1 MQPVREEVIGGLQ
14 RLKRLIPLG
23 LVLAAL
29 GLLVA
34 GCGEGFDLE
43 HTEHQLNFWG
53 VPHEP
58 WHIGPG
64 PFWELNPSTL
74 IWTWVAMGISLLL
87 GIVAA
92 RGADMRR
99 PTKLQSMFEMIFEW
113 LRGLINEVMDPK
125 KGAGIF
131 LLIVTYFYFIL
142 ICNLMGVVPTLEAPT
157 ADNNT
162 TFGFALITFFMIYIW
177 GIKYK
182 GLKYFKHY
190 IQPVPVFLPITL
202 IEDLAKPL
210 TLAFRLFGNMK
221 GKHIM
226 TVALLG
232 LITGT
237 MYWAGGFLASVVWL
251 AFCIFISFI
260 QAFVFAMLSI
270 AYISM
275 AVAEEH

>member
-1 MQPVREEVIGGLQ
+1 MQ
-14 RLKRLIPLG
+14 RLKKFLPLG
-23 LVLAAL
+23 LLLLAL
-29 GLLVA
+29 GLFVA
-34 GCGEGFDLE
+34 GCGEGFDLH
-43 HTEHQLNFWG
+43 HTEHELNFWG
-53 VPHEP
+53 LSHEP
-58 WHIGPG
+58 WRIGPG
-64 PFWELNPSTL
+64 PFWEVNSSTM
-74 IWTWVAMGISLLL
+74 IFTWVAMAACLLI
-87 GIVAA
+87 GFVAA
-92 RGADMRR
+92 RTADVRR
-99 PTKLQSMFEMIFEW
+99 PTKLQSLFEMLMEW
-113 LRGLINEVMDPK
+113 LGGLINEVMDPK

-131 LLIVTYFYFIL
+131 LLIVTYFYFIFISNVMGL
-142 ICNLMGVVPTLEAPT
+142 IPTLEAPT

-162 TFGFALITFFMIYIW
+162 TFGLALITFFMIYIW
-177 GIKYK
+177 GIRYK
-182 GLKYFKHY
+182 GIKYFKHY
-190 IQPVPVFLPITL
+190 IEPVPVFLPITI

-237 MYWAGGFLASVVWL
+237 TYWAGGFLASVIWL
-251 AFCIFISFI
+251 AFGLFVSFI